1 MYLIKL
7 IGSDADIE
15 ELLLVAKETNDVPAF
30 VRDVR
35 HRVSSLA
42 ALASRRLQ

>member
-1 MYLIKL
+1 M
-7 IGSDADIE
+7 GSDIDIE

-35 HRVSSLA
+35 HRVNSLA
-42 ALASRRLQ
+42 AVASWQQ